1 MTMLF
6 LWSAQNLVNLSPSCS
21 YWLALIMATLYR
33 NCPVSSWPCPS
44 VPVLLSTLP
53 NSYSSITAQVKYEF
67 FSETFPA
74 PQPELAIP
82 CSMGFA
88 GGSVVKNLPAMQEMQ
103 IQSLDLKDP
112 LEERMATHSSI
123 IA

>member
-21 YWLALIMATLYR
+21 YLLALIMATWYR

-44 VPVLLSTLP
+44 VPVLLSTSP

-74 PQPELAIP
+74 RPPELAIP
-82 CSMGFA
+82 CSMGFPD
-88 GGSVVKNLPAMQEMQ
+88 GSVVKNLPATQEMQ
-103 IQSLDLKDP
+103 IQSLDLKET

-123 IA
+123 LA